1 MTLLHAPRNP
11 GSFPRRTVLRWGLG
25 LAMAPAAAARA
36 STAGA
41 PPILRVSGDVA
52 DAPVTFSD
60 AELMA
65 LPQISWKTST
75 IWTREVTEFS
85 GPSLESL
92 LHHVGAGDG
101 DAELRALNDYSVT
114 MPREL
119 VKSGAPMLANRING
133 APFPVRRRGPLW
145 VVFPYDAD
153 VRFQTEMIYAL
164 SIWQLS
170 EITVL

>member
-1 MTLLHAPRNP
+1 MLNVSGKP
-11 GSFPRRTVLRWGLG
+11 GSLPRRRFLRWGLG
-25 LAMAPAAAARA
+25 LAMAPVAAAGVSTAEA
-36 STAGA
+36 ST
-41 PPILRVSGDVA
+41 ILRVSGDVA

-75 IWTREVTEFS
+75 IWTKEVTEFS
-85 GPSLESL
+85 GPSLETL
-92 LHHVGAGDG
+92 LLHVGAGDG

-119 VKSGAPMLANRING
+119 VKSGAPMVATRING

-153 VRFQTEMIYAL
+153 VRFQTEIIYAL